1 MFYIYFSYFQALHHL
16 TITFVLMTFAISVGT
31 SNLFFYCYFGKYATD
46 YLAAFANC
54 LFQSNWFMMSNQIQK
69 PFVIMI
75 AYAQIPCIYH
85 GSNIANLNLELF
97 TGVSKCLLV
106 LLLFLNF
113 HLFLRQMLKTII
125 SYYLTFKT
133 LTAES

>member
-1 MFYIYFSYFQALHHL
+1 
-16 TITFVLMTFAISVGT
+16 MTYAISVGT

-54 LFQSNWFMMSNQIQK
+54 LFQSNWFMMSNQNQK

-75 AYAQIPCIYH
+75 GYAQIPCVYH

-97 TGVSKCLLV
+97 TKVSKLNVFGFAFVFSQLLS
-106 LLLFLNF
+106 F
-113 HLFLRQMLKTII
+113 
-125 SYYLTFKT
+125 SLTD
-133 LTAES
+133 A